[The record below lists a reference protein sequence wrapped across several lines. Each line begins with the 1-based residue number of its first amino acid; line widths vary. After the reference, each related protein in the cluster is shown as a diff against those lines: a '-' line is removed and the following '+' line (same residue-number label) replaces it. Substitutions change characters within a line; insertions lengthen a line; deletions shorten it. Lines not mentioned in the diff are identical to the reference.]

1 MNICKWGNSLGLR
14 IPAAVAQV
22 AGLKTGSAVS
32 LRLLDNG
39 SLLVTPLNAVA
50 VEAEQVSA
58 SAIKPA
64 NKW

>member
-1 MNICKWGNSLGLR
+1 MRICKWGNSLGLR

-39 SLLVTPLNAVA
+39 SLLVTPRSAIA
-50 VEAEQVSA
+50 VETDRIGA
-58 SAIKPA
+58 SAPDPA

>member
-1 MNICKWGNSLGLR
+1 MKICRWGNSLGLR

-22 AGLKTGSAVS
+22 AGLKSGSAVS

-39 SLLVTPLNAVA
+39 SLVVKPESALAVQT
-50 VEAEQVSA
+50 EQVSD
-58 SAIKPA
+58 SAVKPA

>member
-1 MNICKWGNSLGLR
+1 MKICKWGNSLGLR

-22 AGLKTGSAVS
+22 AGLKSGSAVS

-39 SLLVTPLNAVA
+39 SLLVTPRSAVS
-50 VEAEQVSA
+50 AETIQVSA

-64 NKW
+64 SRW